1 MPALPARESPPINI
15 ATSLPNHPSHGS
27 IRTRQS
33 ALRSPNRLL
42 RELDPVHRAP
52 RIAPAPSPLL
62 ALTHLRERL
71 QWMEWLRLSLRWSL
85 PADVSLRLA
94 PKTNPLFLYPRES
107 ILPFRPTPAPN
118 PQSRAPLSPPEFR
131 AQTDRAGLRF
141 APARRASSSPLS
153 SGPAPAPANLAPS
166 SAARYCAAKAAGPS
180 IDEHPPNPRVPRWS
194 SLSQIHFASPSS
206 RRVRRSAPRQSL
218 AELARRC
225 SGAPCSLCSRMP
237 RRCIRASAARS
248 TLQSRR

>member
-1 MPALPARESPPINI
+1 MPALPARESPPISI
-15 ATSLPNHPSHGS
+15 ATSRPNHPLHGS
-27 IRTRQS
+27 IRTRRS

-52 RIAPAPSPLL
+52 RIARAPSPLL
-62 ALTHLRERL
+62 APTHLRERL

-85 PADVSLRLA
+85 PAAVSLRLA

-107 ILPFRPTPAPN
+107 SLPFRRTPAPN
-118 PQSRAPLSPPEFR
+118 QLSRAPLSPPEFR

-141 APARRASSSPLS
+141 ARAPRASSSPPS
-153 SGPAPAPANLAPS
+153 SARAPAPANLARS
-166 SAARYCAAKAAGPS
+166 SAAQYCAAKVAGPS

-194 SLSQIHFASPSS
+194 SLLQIHFASPSS
-206 RRVRRSAPRQSL
+206 RRVRRSAARQSP

-225 SGAPCSLCSRMP
+225 SGAPCSLYSHRL
-237 RRCIRASAARS
+237 RRCIRASAA
-248 TLQSRR
+248 

>member
-15 ATSLPNHPSHGS
+15 ATSRQNHPSHGS
-27 IRTRQS
+27 IRTRRS

-42 RELDPVHRAP
+42 RELDLVHRPP
-52 RIAPAPSPLL
+52 RIAPPPSQQL

-71 QWMEWLRLSLRWSL
+71 QWREWARLSSRWSHQR
-85 PADVSLRLA
+85 DVSLRLA

-118 PQSRAPLSPPEFR
+118 PLSRVLRSPPEFR

-141 APARRASSSPLS
+141 ARAPRVSSSPPS

-166 SAARYCAAKAAGPS
+166 STARYCAAKAAGPS
-180 IDEHPPNPRVPRWS
+180 IDEHPPKPRHP
-194 SLSQIHFASPSS
+194 
-206 RRVRRSAPRQSL
+206 
-218 AELARRC
+218 
-225 SGAPCSLCSRMP
+225 
-237 RRCIRASAARS
+237 
-248 TLQSRR
+248 